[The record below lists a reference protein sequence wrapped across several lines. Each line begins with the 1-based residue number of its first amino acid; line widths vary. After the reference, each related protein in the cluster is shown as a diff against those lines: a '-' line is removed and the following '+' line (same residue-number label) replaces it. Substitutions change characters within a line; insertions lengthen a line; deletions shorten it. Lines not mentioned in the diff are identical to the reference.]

1 MFPLRIAGDVA
12 RMEAVDELLN
22 PHLDHELLIIRT
34 VIWSG
39 NDQSTSIVCGGT
51 EALLLQNSQVKM
63 QSEFTAEMLNIPV
76 SAEILLLGL
85 SRAYLL

>member
-34 VIWSG
+34 IICSG
-39 NDQSTSIVCGGT
+39 NEKSTSIVCGGT
-51 EALLLQNSQVKM
+51 LKPA
-63 QSEFTAEMLNIPV
+63 FTDFTSGNAVRIHC
-76 SAEILLLGL
+76 
-85 SRAYLL
+85 